1 MGFRLVLNSAYL
13 CYFTE
18 SDRLGAN
25 YVTVVRCRLSSVSYT
40 LANTDPRSSRRT
52 ISLRQ
57 LSFFFDGVIRIVSP
71 LKS

>member
-1 MGFRLVLNSAYL
+1 MGFRLVPNSAYL

-25 YVTVVRCRLSSVSYT
+25 YVTVVRCRISSFSYT
-40 LANTDPRSSRRT
+40 LANTDPRSSGT
-52 ISLRQ
+52 VSLRQ
-57 LSFFFDGVIRIVSP
+57 LSFLFDGVIRIVSP